1 MQQRPLGRSGLA
13 VSRLA
18 LGTMT
23 WGRDTDAD
31 DAAAQLKTFRDAGGT
46 LLDTADV
53 YTDGEAE
60 SVIGALVGR
69 LMVKKTKRFLDMEAQ
84 GLKARSEQLSR
95 ANGAHS

>member
-1 MQQRPLGRSGLA
+1 
-13 VSRLA
+13 
-18 LGTMT
+18 MT

-53 YTDGEAE
+53 YADGEAE

-69 LMVKKTKRFLDMEAQ
+69 LVPRDGDALSCGTCSSDRSAEA
-84 GLKARSEQLSR
+84 GSRSPGSPWER
-95 ANGAHS
+95 